1 MATLNPSVPPAAVPV
16 TARWTLGIGFAV
28 ALGIGAIVLTA
39 IDLGGQAMLW
49 ENAHWTVFYGVG
61 FALAFRGFRTSSGL
75 ERRIRAALATV
86 SLVWLAAQVAWL
98 IQSALG
104 VVVVPSPSDFL
115 TFAAMVPAVVALDL
129 ALRHAVDRRERLG
142 LYLDCAVTFLA
153 IATVVTLVF
162 GHLIAGQD
170 LLAGALLLSFPIACL
185 SVAGAGLIAALA
197 TRARPINGGLYAL
210 LIGTSLYGAGYL
222 QWVAAAPAITPP
234 GYWANYLFSISA
246 VAIGLAGATFRF
258 DMRGAKG
265 DDRLGAFIR
274 DALPLAAVIV
284 AVGCL
289 VSASLT
295 DTSNALVRPL
305 GWAVILVA
313 VLRQVL
319 LVRERSAAVHEARE
333 TANHL
338 ISVEAS
344 HRRLIETIPAVV
356 YIDERLTAD
365 LRDSTMIYVSAE
377 ANRLLSYTPVELT
390 GDPELWFRLVHPE
403 DAATVAAAEDEHF
416 ATGVPLRQTFRMRDR
431 RGNEVWVLD
440 EATLVRL
447 PEGRL
452 QSHGVLM
459 DITAQKE
466 AEAAVRESE
475 EQQRRIIE
483 SASSAYVAIDAEGVV
498 LDWNERATE
507 TFGWSPDEA
516 VGRLL
521 STLIVPEAQRVAHEA
536 GLRRFARTGVGPLV
550 GRRIELVAL
559 DNTGREFPV
568 ELTIWPVRA
577 GGILTYSALIH
588 DITERRR
595 LEDELRHQAFHD
607 SLTGLANRALFAD
620 RLDHALQRRA
630 SGDIGVIFFDVD
642 DFKLIN
648 DGLGHAAGD
657 GLLIEVARRLGELVR
672 AGDTAARL
680 GGDEFAVLLE
690 LTTQDEA
697 TRVADRI
704 IAAFLPSFEIGG
716 HRITARASIGIAFGH
731 AGSEAATVL
740 READAAMYTA
750 KDRGKGVW
758 QVYDPSMAGDGL
770 LEIELRADL
779 KSAIENGELSVAYQP
794 IVELLTRRTVG
805 VEALARWH
813 HPTRGDIEPSQF
825 IPLAEAADLI
835 VPLGRWVLE
844 EACRTV
850 QGWRASAEGPDDLRL
865 SVNISPRQLL
875 HGSIIEHVQ
884 TALSDSG
891 LEPADLTLEITEGV
905 LVEEAG
911 ASLAALEGLKALGLR
926 IAIDDFGTGYSSLS
940 YLSRLP
946 IDVLKIDRSFVADIG
961 TSRQAAALVRSIVKI
976 GQTLHLETV
985 AEGVET
991 EEQLDRLVRLGAK
1004 LGQGYLFAAAAG
1016 RGRAGHDAAC
1026 RGDAGR
1032 RLTRTANP
1040 DRASGANCCQALARV
1055 GTPNR

>member
-1 MATLNPSVPPAAVPV
+1 MATLNSSAPPAAVPV
-16 TARWTLGIGFAV
+16 TARWTLAIGLAV
-28 ALGIGAIVLTA
+28 GLGIGAIILTA
-39 IDLGGQAMLW
+39 VDLGGQAVLW
-49 ENAHWTVFYGVG
+49 ENAHWTLFYGVG
-61 FALAFRGFRTSSGL
+61 FALAFRGFRTSSGQ

-86 SLVWLAAQVAWL
+86 SLAWVAGQAAWL
-98 IQSALG
+98 TQSALG
-104 VVVVPSPSDFL
+104 ISVIPSPADFL

-129 ALRHAVDRRERLG
+129 AVRHTVDRRERLG
-142 LYLDCAVTFLA
+142 LYLDCAVTFFA

-162 GHLIAGQD
+162 GHLIKGQD

-197 TRARPINGGLYAL
+197 TRARPRDGGLYAL
-210 LIGTSLYGAGYL
+210 LIGTFLYGAAYL
-222 QWVAAAPAITPP
+222 QWVAAAPAVTPP
-234 GYWANYLFSISA
+234 GYWANYLFSVAA
-246 VAIGLAGATFRF
+246 VAIGLAGATFRLEA
-258 DMRGAKG
+258 RATHGATRFETFFREG
-265 DDRLGAFIR
+265 
-274 DALPLAAVIV
+274 LPAVAVAI

-289 VSASLT
+289 VVASLT
-295 DTSNALVRPL
+295 DTDNPLVRPL
-305 GWAVILVA
+305 GWTVILVA
-313 VLRQVL
+313 VVRQVA
-319 LVRERSAAVHEARE
+319 LVRERTAAVHAAEESAH
-333 TANHL
+333 HL
-338 ISVEAS
+338 SAVEER

-356 YIDERLTAD
+356 YIDERLTVD
-365 LRDSTMIYVSAE
+365 VHDSTMIYVSPE
-377 ANRLLSYTPVELT
+377 ASRLLAYSPAELT
-390 GDPELWFRLVHPE
+390 DDRELWLQLVHPD
-403 DAATVAAAEDEHF
+403 DAAAVSAAEEEHF
-416 ATGVPLRQTFRMRDR
+416 ATGLPLRQTFRMHDR
-431 RGNEVWVLD
+431 RGNVVWVVD

-466 AEAAVRESE
+466 AETAVRESE

-483 SASSAYVAIDAEGVV
+483 SASSAYVAIDGEGVV
-498 LDWNERATE
+498 IDWNELATE
-507 TFGWSPDEA
+507 TFGWSPAEA
-516 VGRLL
+516 VGRRL
-521 STLIVPEAQRVAHEA
+521 SALIIPEALRAAHES
-536 GLRRFARTGVGPLV
+536 GLRRFAITGAGPLV

-559 DNTGREFPV
+559 DKTGREFPI

-577 GGILTYSALIH
+577 GGVLTYSALIH

-620 RLDHALQRRA
+620 RLDHALQRRTTA
-630 SGDIGVIFFDVD
+630 DVGIIFFDVD

-690 LTTQDEA
+690 HTTLDEA

-704 IAAFLPSFEIGG
+704 IASFLPSFEIAS
-716 HRITARASIGIAFGH
+716 HRITARVSIGIAFGR
-731 AGSEAATVL
+731 AGSEAASVL

-750 KDRGKGVW
+750 KHRGKGVW

-770 LEIELRADL
+770 MEIELRADL
-779 KSAIENGELSVAYQP
+779 KSAIEQGELSVAYQP
-794 IVELLTRRTVG
+794 IVELATRRTVG

-835 VPLGRWVLE
+835 VPLGRWILE

-884 TALSDSG
+884 TALADSG

-911 ASLAALEGLKALGLR
+911 ASLSALEGLKALGVR

-1004 LGQGYLFAAAAG
+1004 LGQGYLFARPLAAADLATLLLA
-1016 RGRAGHDAAC
+1016 AGTLDAA
-1026 RGDAGR
+1026 
-1032 RLTRTANP
+1032 
-1040 DRASGANCCQALARV
+1040 
-1055 GTPNR
+1055 